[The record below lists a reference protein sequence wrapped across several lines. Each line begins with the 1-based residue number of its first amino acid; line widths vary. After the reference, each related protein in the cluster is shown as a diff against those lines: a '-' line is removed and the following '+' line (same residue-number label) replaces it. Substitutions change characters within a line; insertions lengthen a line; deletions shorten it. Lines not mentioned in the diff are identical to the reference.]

1 MAYTLKQ
8 IYATLAGAGENG
20 TEMLADLQ
28 QEIANIRN
36 EAAKR
41 RTEKQDIL
49 KALSLDDTDN
59 VNNELQS
66 IKTALQTLKEHNNN
80 PQEIGKQLQSLTEQV
95 KNLTNKA
102 EEAEKAK
109 LEEHNKRI
117 SETKLNKALQILQ
130 ENNAANPRV
139 ISKLIMDKLV
149 NKDDDSIVYVD
160 GDKELSV
167 ENGVKSFLQANPYL
181 IKNTQQPGGGS
192 GSNTNTSKI
201 YTREQIETM
210 TPEQIN
216 SNWADVQESMKNF

>member
-28 QEIANIRN
+28 QEMANIRN

-95 KNLTNKA
+95 KNLTNK
-102 EEAEKAK
+102 
-109 LEEHNKRI
+109 
-117 SETKLNKALQILQ
+117 
-130 ENNAANPRV
+130 
-139 ISKLIMDKLV
+139 
-149 NKDDDSIVYVD
+149 
-160 GDKELSV
+160 
-167 ENGVKSFLQANPYL
+167 
-181 IKNTQQPGGGS
+181 
-192 GSNTNTSKI
+192 
-201 YTREQIETM
+201 
-210 TPEQIN
+210 
-216 SNWADVQESMKNF
+216 